1 MQQSVIAL
9 DDRLVFDAEGVL
21 ELASTSLSLTHKSH
35 RT

>member
-1 MQQSVIAL
+1 VIAL
-9 DDRLVFDAEGVL
+9 DDGRLVFTAEGGL